1 MVRLKNKSFLLPQR
15 SPRMQRLKERELTS
29 AYSKSLVIKLFFVI
43 TFLTACMPATPQPLP
58 TPQIWQAQFTPSLRW
73 IGPALNLCTRQQPG
87 IALSIDERPAQALTP
102 AQADFILR
110 WGAPDTLKG
119 YAVEIATD
127 ELVVIVHPD
136 NPLDSLDLSE
146 ITAIFTAKTKSWSA
160 FIKGNSGRIQVWTE
174 ADGSDVQQVFQSI
187 LLQQPLTNPFAHL
200 APDPMAMRQSVGAD
214 LNAIGYLPRRWL
226 DSTVRAVQIKGISAA
241 SLRQPILVMRETGP
255 QGAQKDWLL
264 CLQESIK

>member
-1 MVRLKNKSFLLPQR
+1 
-15 SPRMQRLKERELTS
+15 MQREKERKLTS
-29 AYSKSLVIKLFFVI
+29 AYSTSSVIKLFIVI

-58 TPQIWQAQFTPSLRW
+58 TLQLWQAQFTPSLRW

-87 IALSIDERPAQALTP
+87 IALSIDERPAQALNP
-102 AQADFILR
+102 AQADFTLR
-110 WGAPDTLKG
+110 WGAPEPLKG
-119 YAVEIATD
+119 YAVVIATD

-146 ITAIFTAKTKSWSA
+146 IKAIFTGKTQSWSA

-174 ADGSDVQQVFQSI
+174 ADGSDVQQVFQSN

-200 APDPMAMRQSVGAD
+200 APDPMAMRQSVGSD
-214 LNAIGYLPRRWL
+214 LTAIGYLPRRWL
-226 DSTVRAVQIKGISAA
+226 DSTVRAVQIKKISAA

-264 CLQESIK
+264 CLPSVLRGLQESIK

>member
-1 MVRLKNKSFLLPQR
+1 
-15 SPRMQRLKERELTS
+15 MQRLKGRNLTS
-29 AYSKSLVIKLFFVI
+29 AYPTSSVIKLIFVI

-58 TPQIWQAQFTPSLRW
+58 TPQLWQVQSTPTLRW

-87 IALSIDERPAQALTP
+87 IALSIDERPAQALNP
-102 AQADFILR
+102 AQADFTLR
-110 WGAPDTLKG
+110 WGAPDTLNS
-119 YAVEIATD
+119 YAVDIGTD

-136 NPLDSLDLSE
+136 NPVDSLDISE
-146 ITAIFTAKTKSWSA
+146 IKAIFTGKTQSWSA

-174 ADGSDVQQVFQSI
+174 AYGSDVQQIFQSN

-200 APDPMAMRQSVGAD
+200 APDPIAMRQSVGSD
-214 LNAIGYLPRRWL
+214 LTAIGYLPRRWL
-226 DSTVRAVQIKGISAA
+226 DSTVHAIQIKGIPAA
-241 SLRQPILVMRETGP
+241 ILRQPILVMRETGP